1 MNKKTIWL
9 ALPFASV
16 PAAILLFLVSMFT
29 LSKVPFFDWL
39 MLEATKGKGVFILI
53 FLLFAYI
60 FIAFGLCLTAI
71 ILGFMN
77 NYNALTSAKNIMTI
91 KIIQI
96 PIHVVSFLLGAILF
110 IMIFTF
116 VIAILMAII
125 NAIVILMMGLLNIV
139 AIVNS
144 VRQGLT
150 KFKSVIWAIALQLV
164 PCVDVVATIIFYI
177 YLRKKTNQ
185 LEAQGQE
192 EELLI
197 GEETI

>member
-9 ALPFASV
+9 ALPFAVV
-16 PAAILLFLVSMFT
+16 PLVELLFLAINFSSTNNPMFIWFMT
-29 LSKVPFFDWL
+29 
-39 MLEATKGKGVFILI
+39 EATKGMGIFILI

-60 FIAFGLCLTAI
+60 FVAFCLCTLAVI
-71 ILGFMN
+71 FGFVKK
-77 NYNALTSAKNIMTI
+77 YDALTSAKIIMTI

-144 VRQGLT
+144 VRQGLA